1 MDIPLLEPISHH
13 LLEAN
18 KCKHQGRSDF
28 VNCKLD
34 KDAQRTLLYKSK
46 QISKGQRPQISIT
59 KFMWFCVSSLWTLYS
74 SGCAC
79 VRFPEPRMHQSE
91 EGHGP
96 KCWQP
101 HGMENTQPK
110 SQDWDS
116 SSGINDPAISVL
128 ATTGVYQNK
137 IIQRRHSL
145 ENKPGIYIRVQNSR
159 QKCLS
164 I

>member
-1 MDIPLLEPISHH
+1 MPLLEPVLHH

-18 KCKHQGRSDF
+18 KSKHQGRSDF

-46 QISKGQRPQISIT
+46 QISKGQRPQISIK
-59 KFMWFCVSSLWTLYS
+59 KFMCFYVSSLWTLCS
-74 SGCAC
+74 SGHAC
-79 VRFPEPRMHQSE
+79 VCFPEQGMHQSE
-91 EGHGP
+91 EGHRP

-101 HGMENTQPK
+101 HGMESTQPK
-110 SQDWDS
+110 HQDWDS
-116 SSGINDPAISVL
+116 SWGINDPAMSVL
-128 ATTGVYQNK
+128 ATTGSYQNE

-145 ENKPGIYIRVQNSR
+145 ENKPGIYIFVQSSS
-159 QKCLS
+159 QKCLF